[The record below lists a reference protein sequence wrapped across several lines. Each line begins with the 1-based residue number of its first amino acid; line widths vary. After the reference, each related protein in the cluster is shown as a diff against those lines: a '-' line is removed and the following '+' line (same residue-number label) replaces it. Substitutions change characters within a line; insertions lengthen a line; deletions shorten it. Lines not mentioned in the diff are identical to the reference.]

1 MAGERTEAP
10 TRRRIQDARRRGQVA
25 HSREVDSAIV
35 LLAAFGVL
43 RFGGARLWDG
53 LQSLLVDSFSAL
65 DRDPLTTEL
74 SAAVG
79 ADLIGRATL
88 ILAPLLAAIA
98 VLSVAG
104 GIAQTGGPMFSTEA
118 LKPQLGRMDPVKGAK
133 RVFASKQ
140 SYVALAKSLAKF
152 LVLGGVAGLVVW
164 IRLDDIA
171 GMGVGAPLHHSLGT
185 LVDIAFQLVLWVAL
199 ALLALAAADFLFQR
213 HDHLGQLR
221 MTRQEMQDELKQTE
235 GDPQVKA
242 QIARLRR
249 SLLARVMQSVPQADV
264 VLVNPTHY
272 AVALKYDPATSR
284 APVVVA
290 KGADLIAQRIREV
303 AEEHRIPVI
312 QNPPLT
318 RAIFRAVQV
327 GREITPD
334 LYEAVAEV
342 LAFVYR
348 LRTGRVVTR
357 A

>member
-1 MAGERTEAP
+1 VAGERTEAP
-10 TRRRIQDARRRGQVA
+10 TRRRVQDARRRGQVA
-25 HSREVDSAIV
+25 RSREVDSAIV

-43 RFGGARLWDG
+43 RFGGARLWGG
-53 LQSLLVDSFSAL
+53 LESLLVDSFTSL
-65 DRDPLTTEL
+65 DSDPLTTEL

-79 ADLIGRATL
+79 ADLIGRAVL

-98 VLSVAG
+98 ALSVAG

-118 LKPQLGRMDPVKGAK
+118 IRPQLKRMNPLQGAK
-133 RVFASKQ
+133 RLFASKQ
-140 SYVALAKSLAKF
+140 SYVSLAKALAKF
-152 LVLGGVAGLVVW
+152 VVLGGVAALVVW
-164 IRLDDIA
+164 NRLDDVTA
-171 GMGVGAPLHHSLGT
+171 MGVAAPLHHSLGT

-199 ALLALAAADFLFQR
+199 ALLAIAAADFVFQR
-213 HDHLGQLR
+213 YDHIGQLR
-221 MTRQEMQDELKQTE
+221 MTHQEMKDELKQTE

-249 SLLARVMQSVPQADV
+249 SLLARVMQAVPQADV

-290 KGADLIAQRIREV
+290 KGADLIALRIREV

-312 QNPPLT
+312 QNPPLA
-318 RAIFRAVQV
+318 RAIYRAVEV

-348 LRTGRVVTR
+348 LRTGRVTTR